1 MKSRQA
7 LTVFLAVV
15 LVPIA
20 LGFAG
25 ASVKAAIL
33 SISVFWVCLGIFF
46 YPSIS
51 DYLRSSRR
59 ERDDPLKRNSVAYS
73 LAETHKEQHT
83 SKDR

>member
-1 MKSRQA
+1 MKSRHA

-25 ASVKAAIL
+25 ASVKAAIV
-33 SISVFWVCLGIFF
+33 SISVFWACLGIFF

-51 DYLRSSRR
+51 DFLKAESRQ
-59 ERDDPLKRNSVAYS
+59 RN
-73 LAETHKEQHT
+73 
-83 SKDR
+83 D

>member
-1 MKSRQA
+1 MKSRHA

-25 ASVKAAIL
+25 ASIKAAAL
-33 SISVFWVCLGIFF
+33 SISVFWGCLGIFF

-51 DYLRSSRR
+51 DYLRTEKRQ
-59 ERDDPLKRNSVAYS
+59 RD
-73 LAETHKEQHT
+73 E
-83 SKDR
+83 

>member
-1 MKSRQA
+1 MKSRHA
-7 LTVFLAVV
+7 LTVFLAVI

-33 SISVFWVCLGIFF
+33 SIGVFWACLGIFF

-51 DYLRSSRR
+51 DYLKAERR
-59 ERDDPLKRNSVAYS
+59 QRDD
-73 LAETHKEQHT
+73 
-83 SKDR
+83 

>member
-1 MKSRQA
+1 MKSRHA

-33 SISVFWVCLGIFF
+33 SISVFWACLGIFF

-51 DYLRSSRR
+51 VYLKAEKRQ
-59 ERDDPLKRNSVAYS
+59 RDD
-73 LAETHKEQHT
+73 
-83 SKDR
+83 

>member
-1 MKSRQA
+1 MKSRHA

-33 SISVFWVCLGIFF
+33 SISVFWVCLGVFF

-51 DYLRSSRR
+51 DYLRSARR
-59 ERDDPLKRNSVAYS
+59 ERDDPLKTNSVAYS
-73 LAETHKEQHT
+73 RAETHKEQHT

>member
-1 MKSRQA
+1 MKSRHA

-25 ASVKAAIL
+25 ASVMAAIL
-33 SISVFWVCLGIFF
+33 SISVFWACLGIFF

-51 DYLRSSRR
+51 DYFKAERR
-59 ERDDPLKRNSVAYS
+59 QRDD
-73 LAETHKEQHT
+73 
-83 SKDR
+83 

>member
-1 MKSRQA
+1 MKSRHA

-15 LVPIA
+15 LVPTA

-33 SISVFWVCLGIFF
+33 SIGVFWACLGIFF

-51 DYLRSSRR
+51 DYLRTEKR
-59 ERDDPLKRNSVAYS
+59 ERD
-73 LAETHKEQHT
+73 E
-83 SKDR
+83 

>member
-1 MKSRQA
+1 MKSRHA

-51 DYLRSSRR
+51 DYLRAEKRQ
-59 ERDDPLKRNSVAYS
+59 RDD
-73 LAETHKEQHT
+73 
-83 SKDR
+83 

>member
-1 MKSRQA
+1 MKSRHA

-51 DYLRSSRR
+51 D
-59 ERDDPLKRNSVAYS
+59 
-73 LAETHKEQHT
+73 
-83 SKDR
+83 

>member
-1 MKSRQA
+1 MKSRHA

-25 ASVKAAIL
+25 ASVKAAFL
-33 SISVFWVCLGIFF
+33 SISVFWACLGIFF

-51 DYLRSSRR
+51 DYLKTERR
-59 ERDDPLKRNSVAYS
+59 QHDD
-73 LAETHKEQHT
+73 
-83 SKDR
+83 